1 MIKQALL
8 WDDLLEQAICL
19 QVIPS
24 SCLKMFS
31 SSRLED
37 AYHIMAYCMYPR
49 EVTPIWKG
57 LGSSSEILKELN
69 PKRDR
74 LKRGPTIFLKHRQIM
89 KLVTFTDGKDIII
102 KSFYHTLF

>member
-1 MIKQALL
+1 ML

-19 QVIPS
+19 QVSDPLILS
-24 SCLKMFS
+24 ENVQQFKV
-31 SSRLED
+31 

-74 LKRGPTIFLKHRQIM
+74 LKRGPTFFLKHRQIM

-102 KSFYHTLF
+102 EYFYHTLF